1 MGQEGTGKNLE
12 GQSTEKQTPKAYLK
26 GINGLRSIFVIPVI
40 LLHLIMHFDEYGLDP
55 QLFGESIVERR
66 LGMAV
71 YGLGVFFGISGFLIT
86 YLLRLEMRKRGVIS
100 IKRFYWR
107 RALRILPLYYAQIFV
122 SLILYKIFNIEYT
135 NWDLLV
141 YYGTYMVNIPYVF
154 GGVLP
159 LLGHYWSLAVEE
171 QFYLFWP
178 WVNKLSNRQLLRM
191 CWVFLILLLTLR
203 SALMY
208 IQPDAIFLLIVDHP
222 WFQCMVVGALFAL
235 YYLNYKETM
244 LKYIGTIYCQTASWI
259 FLLGSLVLYRGFVP
273 FDIELTTAASCLI
286 LIGQNT
292 KKVYFNIET
301 PFLNY
306 AGRISYS
313 VYIVHMSVIFLC
325 GELIPWELIESVF
338 LRYTLSIMTVFG
350 FVILVAHIFHKL
362 IEMPFMKLKERR
374 FTYVHGMRA

>member
-1 MGQEGTGKNLE
+1 MNKENPGVGSAKRTDENQN
-12 GQSTEKQTPKAYLK
+12 PRAYLK
-26 GINGLRSIFVIPVI
+26 GINGLRSIFVVPVI

-55 QLFGESIVERR
+55 KLFGDSIIERR

-86 YLLRLEMRKRGVIS
+86 YLLRLEKEKRGDIS

-122 SLILYKIFNIEYT
+122 CLILYRIFDIEYT

-141 YYGTYMVNIPYVF
+141 YYATYMVNIPYVF

-178 WVNKLSNRQLLRM
+178 WVNKLSNKQLLYA
-191 CWVFLILLLTLR
+191 CWIFLILLVGLR
-203 SALMY
+203 SVLMY
-208 IQPDAIFLLIVDHP
+208 TQPNAIFLLIVDHP
-222 WFQCMVVGALFAL
+222 WFQCMIVGALFAL
-235 YYLNYKETM
+235 YYLNYEEKM
-244 LKYIGTIYCQTASWI
+244 LKYIGTIYCQAASWI
-259 FLLGSLVLYRGFVP
+259 FLVSSLVLYRGFVP

-286 LIGQNT
+286 LIGQNAP
-292 KKVYFNIET
+292 KVYFNIET

-325 GELIPWELIESVF
+325 GELIPWALIGNVL
-338 LRYTLSIMTVFG
+338 LRYTLSIITVFG
-350 FVILVAHIFHKL
+350 FTMLVAHVFHVV
-362 IEMPFMKLKERR
+362 IEKPFMKLKEKR
-374 FTYVHGMRA
+374 FTYVHGMKV

>member
-1 MGQEGTGKNLE
+1 MSQESNYENREENPIGNTN
-12 GQSTEKQTPKAYLK
+12 PPAYFK

-55 QLFGESIVERR
+55 KLFGESIVERR

-86 YLLRLEMRKRGVIS
+86 YLLRLEKAKRGTIS
-100 IKRFYWR
+100 VKRFYWR

-122 SLILYKIFNIEYT
+122 CLILYRIFNIEYT

-141 YYGTYMVNIPYVF
+141 YYGLYLVNIPYVF

-159 LLGHYWSLAVEE
+159 LLGHYWSLALEE
-171 QFYLFWP
+171 QFYVLWP
-178 WVNKLSNRQLLRM
+178 WANKLSNKQLLRL
-191 CWVFLILLLTLR
+191 CWTSLILLLSLR
-203 SALMY
+203 SVLMY
-208 IQPDAIFLLIVDHP
+208 TNPDAIFLLIVDHP
-222 WFQCMVVGALFAL
+222 WFQCMIVGALFAL
-235 YYLNYKETM
+235 YYLDYKEVM
-244 LKYIGTIYCQTASWI
+244 LKYIGTIYCQAASWI
-259 FLLGSLVLYRGFVP
+259 FLVGSLALYRGFVP
-273 FDIELTTAASCLI
+273 FDVELTTAASCLI
-286 LIGQNT
+286 LIGQNA

-313 VYIVHMSVIFLC
+313 IYVVHMTVIFLC
-325 GELIPWELIESVF
+325 GQLIPWEMIDNVL
-338 LRYTLSIMTVFG
+338 LRYVLSIVTVFG
-350 FVILVAHIFHKL
+350 FVILVAHVFHKL